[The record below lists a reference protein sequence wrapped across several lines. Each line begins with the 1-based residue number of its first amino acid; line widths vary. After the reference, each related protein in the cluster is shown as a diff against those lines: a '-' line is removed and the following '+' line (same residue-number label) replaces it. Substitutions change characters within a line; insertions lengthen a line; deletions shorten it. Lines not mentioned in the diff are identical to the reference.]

1 MSRQYPELDDIAY
14 LTDWAER
21 KIIQMANEDRT
32 SNFVN
37 VADLA
42 RSIAFYLNT
51 MEMAWDP
58 SQHWLR
64 RRISDTYYALHDM
77 RHNELDSEAFKRSEV
92 FLIDTLKFIASY
104 YEENGCNDPNFSC
117 GIEISETG
125 PKKVWR
131 PPSRWLDQNS
141 EEIDELE

>member
-1 MSRQYPELDDIAY
+1 MSRQYPELEDIAY

-21 KIIQMANEDRT
+21 KIIQMANEDRK

-51 MEMAWDP
+51 MEMGWDS
-58 SQHWLR
+58 SQNWLR

-77 RHNELDSEAFKRSEV
+77 RHNELDSESFKRSEV

-104 YEENGCNDPNFSC
+104 YEENGCTDPNFSC
-117 GIEISETG
+117 GIEISLTG
-125 PKKVWR
+125 PKKVWL
-131 PPSRWLDQNS
+131 PPSRWRERHS
-141 EEIDELE
+141 EVFDELE